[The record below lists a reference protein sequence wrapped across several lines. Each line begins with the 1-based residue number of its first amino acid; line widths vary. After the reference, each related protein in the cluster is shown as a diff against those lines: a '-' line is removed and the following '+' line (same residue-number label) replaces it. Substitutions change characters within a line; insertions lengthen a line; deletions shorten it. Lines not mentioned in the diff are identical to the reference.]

1 MRGTFPGSST
11 TVAAIGPQ
19 NAKHILQM
27 YDQYLI
33 LDVSWLS
40 FVFHYSCDES

>member
-1 MRGTFPGSST
+1 MRGMFPGSYT
-11 TVAAIGPQ
+11 KVAATGPQ

-40 FVFHYSCDES
+40 FVFQCSCDES